1 MRSIRQLL
9 LVSIIGVGSLLLL
22 IASAWSYRIGLQE
35 AEELFDAKLAH
46 SARVLMSLIDTP
58 LHELERGSEGSAE
71 HGSER
76 GHDSGGSDGD
86 RARVVEVWHGSA
98 GGEGRDLA
106 LPGGHAYE
114 TKLAFQVRAPD
125 GRLLLRSD
133 SGPDAAFAP
142 LRPGYADTVA
152 DGERWRTFVLHAPS
166 GYWYQTAEQA
176 AIRSEIAEEIAL
188 GIALPLLLA
197 LPVLALCVWLA
208 VAWAVRGLGG
218 VSQAVDQRSLERL
231 DPIRPARV
239 PQEVAGLVLAINAL
253 LARLAQARE
262 RERRFVADAAHELRT
277 PIAAL
282 KLHAW
287 NVAEAA
293 DAEER
298 AQSQR
303 LLDAGIRR
311 MERLVEQLLALS
323 RLDDT
328 LLDKSALRTGAAHPA
343 APAPLAEIDLAALVR
358 RLCEELSAVDIA
370 RTRHLR
376 VDLRPARLHGH
387 EAALEA
393 LVRNLVD
400 NALRYTP
407 SGGTV
412 RVSLHADTDTDTDTD
427 ADTRTGTVAAH
438 GLRLVVEDSG
448 PGIPEAARER
458 VFERFR
464 RELGTQA
471 EGSGLG
477 LSIVALALQLH
488 GGTIALDTS
497 PELGGLRVTVRLPAA
512 ADAAPLG

>member
-1 MRSIRQLL
+1 MSSIRQLL

-22 IASAWSYRIGLQE
+22 IAGAWSYRVGLQE

-58 LHELERGSEGSAE
+58 LHELDR
-71 HGSER
+71 R
-76 GHDSGGSDGD
+76 HDSDQ
-86 RARVVEVWHGSA
+86 ARVVEVWHGSA
-98 GGEGRDLA
+98 AGEGRDLA

-133 SGPDAAFAP
+133 SGPDEAFAP

-152 DGERWRTFVLHAPS
+152 EGEHWRTFVLHAPS

-208 VAWAVRGLGG
+208 VAWAVRGLSD

-239 PQEVAGLVLAINAL
+239 PQEVAGLVQAINAL
-253 LARLAQARE
+253 LARLAQARA
-262 RERRFVADAAHELRT
+262 REGRFVADAAHELRT

-287 NVAEAA
+287 NVAEATDA
-293 DAEER
+293 DER

-323 RLDDT
+323 RLDNA
-328 LLDKSALRTGAAHPA
+328 LLDNGRSDGNR
-343 APAPLAEIDLAALVR
+343 PAPQAEIDLAALLR

-370 RTRHLR
+370 RTRHLQA
-376 VDLRPARLHGH
+376 DLQPARLYGH
-387 EAALEA
+387 DTALEA
-393 LVRNLVD
+393 LARNLID

-407 SGGTV
+407 PGGTV
-412 RVSLHADTDTDTDTD
+412 RVRLETGIDAGSAADS
-427 ADTRTGTVAAH
+427 GQ
-438 GLRLVVEDSG
+438 GIRLVVEDSG
-448 PGIPEAARER
+448 PGIPEDARER

-471 EGSGLG
+471 EGSGIG
-477 LSIVALALQLH
+477 LSIVAQALQLH

-497 PELGGLRVTVRLPAA
+497 PELAGLRVTVWLPAA
-512 ADAAPLG
+512 DGEAPASV